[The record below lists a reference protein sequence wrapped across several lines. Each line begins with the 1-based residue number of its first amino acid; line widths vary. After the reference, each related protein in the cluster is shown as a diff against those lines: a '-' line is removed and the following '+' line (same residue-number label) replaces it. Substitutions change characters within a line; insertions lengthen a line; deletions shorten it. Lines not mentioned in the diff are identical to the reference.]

1 MPADVLDRHAGVGLL
16 EDGDDLGLG
25 ETGLLHGTS
34 WLGKHARKFY
44 LWGVCDSGKLT
55 IRAAHEEHRQAYGSR
70 RLWRVLV
77 SRGEACG
84 RHRVARLRRQHGV

>member
-1 MPADVLDRHAGVGLL
+1 M
-16 EDGDDLGLG
+16 
-25 ETGLLHGTS
+25 
-34 WLGKHARKFY
+34 
-44 LWGVCDSGKLT
+44 
-55 IRAAHEEHRQAYGSR
+55 RAAHEEHRQAYGSR